1 VAFSVGA
8 AVMAALVLAALSP
21 VARLLDARSFAFAS
35 PETLHFLGARHH
47 LRMTSTW
54 RLDRAVGRV
63 EVSAVG
69 VVTRVVRG
77 MDFEIPAQV
86 LWVMALSLELERGA
100 NSLSPQPFQRRTP
113 LRIWESIL
121 LDA

>member
-1 VAFSVGA
+1 
-8 AVMAALVLAALSP
+8 
-21 VARLLDARSFAFAS
+21 
-35 PETLHFLGARHH
+35 
-47 LRMTSTW
+47 
-54 RLDRAVGRV
+54 
-63 EVSAVG
+63 
-69 VVTRVVRG
+69 

-86 LWVMALSLELERGA
+86 LWVIALSLELERGA